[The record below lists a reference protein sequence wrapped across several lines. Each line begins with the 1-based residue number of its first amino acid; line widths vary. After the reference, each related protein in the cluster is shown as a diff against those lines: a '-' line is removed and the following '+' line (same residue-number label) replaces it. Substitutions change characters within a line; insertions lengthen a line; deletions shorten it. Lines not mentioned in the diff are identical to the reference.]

1 MNKTTTTVVTILAVI
16 GGLSALFIIYEL
28 LDDFDNDNDQEFVLP
43 QVEGILLVADG
54 DRFNS
59 TNPDIRLPANATEDL
74 IMFNKD
80 SDEHDFVVNDL
91 NVKSQILNEGENFK
105 TTLVA
110 NKSGAYEYHCS
121 LHPDVMRGKIIVGA

>member
-91 NVKSQILNEGENFK
+91 NVKSKILNEGENFK
-105 TTLVA
+105 TTLVV
-110 NKSGAYEYHCS
+110 NKSGAYEYYCS
-121 LHPDVMRGKIIVGA
+121 LHPDEMRGKILVGA

>member
-91 NVKSQILNEGENFK
+91 SVKSKILNEGENFK

-110 NKSGAYEYHCS
+110 NKSGAYEYYCS
-121 LHPDVMRGKIIVGA
+121 LHPDEMRGKILVEA